1 MKSFWPPLP
10 SPESGR
16 AVTFLLVNTG
26 PTRAISF
33 FFFFYRCH
41 LSNAL
46 LFTYIIFQKFVF
58 FLLSFPRRRSFERI
72 RATSY
77 AASEPP
83 PFRRYR
89 TGLMKLKKESLINIS
104 RKRNSRSVTRRANLG
119 ERYRLHIVDPWLM
132 YRLSYRQAVLSS
144 SCRFLDLR
152 SP

>member
-33 FFFFYRCH
+33 FFFF
-41 LSNAL
+41 LSMPFIERAPL
-46 LFTYIIFQKFVF
+46 YVHYISEIRIFPSF
-58 FLLSFPRRRSFERI
+58 FPSSSFF
-72 RATSY
+72 
-77 AASEPP
+77 
-83 PFRRYR
+83 
-89 TGLMKLKKESLINIS
+89 
-104 RKRNSRSVTRRANLG
+104 RANTCNKLRRVRAPSPASISNGIDETEEGEPNKYLSKEKLQKRHQKSELG
-119 ERYRLHIVDPWLM
+119 GTLHIVDPWLM